1 MKRVALLL
9 LVSATALFGISCGG
23 DTTSDSSTTLAPEV
37 GNPNPPLPIDI
48 NTIPFKPGEQVA
60 LGDVLI
66 QIGVPETSA
75 DGDFSF
81 DVTVT
86 SGALDPFTIAPE
98 MFRVYTL
105 DGQSYN
111 ATDSTQSTP
120 GAAQFGNQTLQSEQV
135 YTGKF
140 SVKIPTDSEPVMF
153 VANLSPIGERYFP
166 GAWVFDPNFTPAA
179 SND

>member
-23 DTTSDSSTTLAPEV
+23 DTTSDSSTTLAPQV
-37 GNPNPPLPIDI
+37 GNPDPPLPIDI
-48 NTIPFKPGEQVA
+48 NSIPYKPGEQVA

-66 QIGVPETSA
+66 QIGVPETNA

-86 SGALDPFTIAPE
+86 SGALEPFTIGSQ

-105 DGQSYN
+105 DGKSYLSV
-111 ATDSTQSTP
+111 AGPDIE
-120 GAAQFGNQTLQSEQV
+120 QFGNYTLQSEEV
-135 YTGKF
+135 YTGTF
-140 SVKIPTDSEPVMF
+140 SVKIPTNSEPVMF
-153 VANLSPIGERYFP
+153 LADLSPIGDRYFP
-166 GAWVFDPNFTPAA
+166 GAWVFDPNFTTPE